1 MAEIFLYIGTI
12 LIAFEIVR
20 EVSHLPTLIII
31 LWWKFFRCTVGYV
44 EKLIKKCPVKVIR
57 IILLV
62 VLRVLVSP
70 ILVLAIATAI
80 AIIVIWLVGTIIIMI
95 NNLVNGVYRKE
106 MKKMQKTEAKS
117 MEKVFRFF
125 LPQVENEMIES
136 AIDKINIRFMAIIG
150 IIFITIG
157 LVYELV
163 NTLQ

>member
-1 MAEIFLYIGTI
+1 
-12 LIAFEIVR
+12 
-20 EVSHLPTLIII
+20 
-31 LWWKFFRCTVGYV
+31 
-44 EKLIKKCPVKVIR
+44 
-57 IILLV
+57 
-62 VLRVLVSP
+62 
-70 ILVLAIATAI
+70 
-80 AIIVIWLVGTIIIMI
+80 MI